1 MSSMIPPYG
10 DIVSV
15 VVSRP
20 GLPPSDFPG
29 HGGVNDGGDG
39 VGGSVNGF
47 GGVGCRDG
55 LADAGNANICAY
67 ICKDC
72 Q

>member
-1 MSSMIPPYG
+1 MVIFISSKIPPYG

-29 HGGVNDGGDG
+29 HGGVNDGA
-39 VGGSVNGF
+39 V
-47 GGVGCRDG
+47 GGVG
-55 LADAGNANICAY
+55 AGGVGVSGNVNDVGHDNGGG
-67 ICKDC
+67 K
-72 Q
+72 